1 MNNNNKISKTARITA
16 TTLALVTL
24 AGLVIRFIL
33 AAEQHGSVLAG
44 ASHLYQF
51 FTIVTNSLV
60 FLVMAAIGLGKTPH
74 RLIVHA
80 TVVAIIGVGIIFHA
94 LLSQFGAR
102 EGLDGLGNL
111 ITHTIVPIASL
122 VWWLAHSD
130 KEAVE
135 WRDAFFSL
143 ICPGG
148 YTIYALT
155 RAEFS
160 GFYPY
165 AFIDLQKLGW
175 GGLAQSVFFLG
186 LAFFA
191 LALLTIAYAR
201 IAIRLKAK
209 PSLT

>member
-1 MNNNNKISKTARITA
+1 MNNNKITKAARVTA
-16 TTLALVTL
+16 TALALVTL
-24 AGLVIRFIL
+24 AGLIIRFIL
-33 AAEQHGSVLAG
+33 AADQHGSFLAG

-51 FTIVTNSLV
+51 FTIFTNSLV
-60 FLVMAAIGLGKTPH
+60 FFVMAAIALGKTPH
-74 RLIVHA
+74 RLVVHA
-80 TVVAIIGVGIIFHA
+80 TVVAIVGVGIIFHA
-94 LLSQFGAR
+94 LLSQFGAQ

-130 KEAVE
+130 KDAVE

-148 YTIYALT
+148 YTIYALI

-175 GGLAQSVFFLG
+175 GGLAQSIFFLG
-186 LAFFA
+186 LAFLV
-191 LALLTIAYAR
+191 LALLSIAYAR
-201 IAIRLKAK
+201 VASRLSAQGAAA
-209 PSLT
+209 